1 MGELTCGMC
10 GARGDHEHFAVVVYE
25 NSQELGRLTPDK
37 TTTSDRY
44 RAAIFSRKNA
54 KDAAAVINSSQT
66 LSATVVPF

>member
-1 MGELTCGMC
+1 M
-10 GARGDHEHFAVVVYE
+10 VYE